1 VAVNHFRV
9 RSHRELLAWQRAHL
23 VATAVHQYAAR
34 CWRPNLAVPIDQ
46 LRRSALSVQL
56 NIAEKFA
63 VGRSPR
69 CREHL
74 RIAYGSAV
82 ETTELLEFLVELT
95 ADDLPLLQTLTQRS
109 RETQALTLRLW
120 QRSKP

>member
-1 VAVNHFRV
+1 MVDHFAM
-9 RSHRELLAWQRAHL
+9 RSHQDLLAWQRAHF
-23 VATAVHQYAAR
+23 VAAAVHQYAAR
-34 CWRPNLAVPIDQ
+34 HWRPSLAAPIDQ

-56 NIAEKFA
+56 NIAEGFA

-69 CREHL
+69 CRRHL

-82 ETTELLEFLVELT
+82 ETTELLEFLVELS
-95 ADDLPLLQTLTQRS
+95 ADDLPMLKTLTQRS

-120 QRSKP
+120 QRS